1 MKHIHKAFT
10 LIELLVVI
18 AIIAILAAIL
28 FPVFAQAKA
37 AAKATAALSNVKQLG
52 TASFVYMGDSDDQF
66 PLVARRDSSGWDTW
80 QGIVQPYM
88 KSWGITADPLLPAT
102 SDPNNYWKRIQHFGM
117 APRAAAVNGS
127 RTDSYTPWNGG
138 AESGGKTVIFDGIGG
153 AGIAA
158 GSNWYAMRD
167 APSLSQSAVDNV
179 SGTVLFSQA
188 NNWDMW
194 WGIYGQDYTFGWCT
208 NWGNDWT
215 APGIG
220 NNFGPIPRKN
230 SKRPV
235 AGCQGG
241 INGNVIYVAT
251 DGSAKSPPYYKLLDQ
266 RQRTDGTWV
275 LTNFW
280 PAGG

>member
-1 MKHIHKAFT
+1 MKSIRAFT

-37 AAKATAALSNVKQLG
+37 AAKATSCLSNLKQLG
-52 TASFVYMGDSDDQF
+52 TASFVYMGDSDDMF
-66 PLVARRDSSGWDTW
+66 PLVARADSQNWDVW
-80 QGIVQPYM
+80 QGMLQPYM

-102 SDPNNYWKRIQHFGM
+102 SDPDNYWKRIQHFGM
-117 APRAAAVNGS
+117 MPRAAAVEGS
-127 RTDSYTPWNGG
+127 RTDSFRPWNGG
-138 AESGGKTVIFDGIGG
+138 PESGGKTVLYEGVGG
-153 AGIAA
+153 AGINTP
-158 GSNWYAMRD
+158 GDWYAMRT
-167 APSLSQSAVDNV
+167 APSLTQSQVDNV
-179 SGTVLFSQA
+179 AGTVLFSQA

-194 WGIYGQDYTFGWCT
+194 FGVFGQDYTFGYCYD
-208 NWGNDWT
+208 WGGMK

-220 NNFGPIPRKN
+220 HNFGPIPRKN
-230 SKRPV
+230 SLRAV

-251 DGSAKSPPYYKLLDQ
+251 DGSAKSPAYYRLLEQ
-266 RQRTDGTWV
+266 RQRAGGDWV

>member
-1 MKHIHKAFT
+1 MKSSKAFT

-52 TASFVYMGDSDDQF
+52 TASFVYMADSDDMF
-66 PLVARRDSSGWDTW
+66 PLVARSDSSGWDVW
-80 QGIVQPYM
+80 QGMLQPYM
-88 KSWGITADPLLPAT
+88 KSWGITADPLLPPT
-102 SDPNNYWKRIQHFGM
+102 SEPNNYWKRIQHWGM
-117 APRAAAVNGS
+117 VPRAAAVQGD

-138 AESGGKTVIFDGIGG
+138 AESGNKTVLFDGVGG
-153 AGIAA
+153 AGIAT
-158 GSNWYAMRD
+158 GSEWYKMRN

-179 SGTVLFSQA
+179 SGTVLFAEA

-194 WGIYGQDYTFGWCT
+194 FGIYGQGTTFGYCAS
-208 NWGNDWT
+208 WGGSA

-220 NNFGPIPRKN
+220 HNFGPIPRKN
-230 SKRPV
+230 SKRAV

-251 DGSAKSPPYYKLLDQ
+251 DGSAKSPPYYRLLDQ
-266 RQRTDGTWV
+266 RQRGNDWV